1 MKKPDNMSVD
11 KEKAFKLAF
20 RKDYEAVCDLILLFR
35 QATKNEPERVKKLKK
50 RKKTITTDKDG
61 TREEYIYLYD
71 KYHKFVDENFRDP
84 EESIL
89 INFLK

>member
-1 MKKPDNMSVD
+1 M
-11 KEKAFKLAF
+11 
-20 RKDYEAVCDLILLFR
+20 
-35 QATKNEPERVKKLKK
+35 KKLKK
-50 RKKTITTDKDG
+50 RKKTVTTDKDG